1 MSPDR
6 VLTFWFD
13 EHTSADWF
21 GGKADF
27 DAAVRHHFSDLL
39 VSASQSELFAWRVT
53 PKGRLAEIIVL
64 DQFSRQLH
72 RNDALAF
79 ANDPLALALAQE
91 AVAQGDDEPLSSAE
105 RQFLYMPYMHSESLV
120 IHDESIKVFGKL
132 NDADVL
138 EFAEKH
144 RTVIQQFGRYP
155 MRNEALGR
163 TSTKQ
168 EIDYIAARGGSMF

>member
-6 VLTFWFD
+6 VLTFWFS

-21 GGKADF
+21 GGKAEF
-27 DAAVRHHFSDLL
+27 DDVVRDHFSDLL
-39 VSASQSELFAWRVT
+39 VRASQSELFAWRKT

-64 DQFSRQLH
+64 DQFSRQLY
-72 RNDALAF
+72 RNNAAAF
-79 ANDPLALALAQE
+79 ASDPLALALAQE
-91 AVAQGDDEPLSSAE
+91 AVAQGDDEPLTSDE

-120 IHDESIKVFGKL
+120 VHDESIKLFTGL
-132 NDADVL
+132 NDAYLL

-144 RTVIQQFGRYP
+144 RVVIQQFGRFP

-163 TSTKQ
+163 ISTQ
-168 EIDYIAARGGSMF
+168 EEIDYIAARGGSMF